1 MNEPGWHWWEFLNP
15 FISASTAIVLGA
27 LGLIKLISARF
38 AALDTKVE
46 TMNEALHTRMDAHE
60 ARTYRQEVS
69 VATLIANELHYSRRL
84 DHIEESVAKINEK
97 QDEQMSILYEIKG
110 KMPS

>member
-27 LGLIKLISARF
+27 LGLIKILSARF
-38 AALDTKVE
+38 AALHAKVE
-46 TMNEALHTRMDAHE
+46 TMNKELHTRVDAHE
-60 ARTYRQEVS
+60 ARTARQEIS

-84 DHIEESVAKINEK
+84 DSIESFVDKINEK